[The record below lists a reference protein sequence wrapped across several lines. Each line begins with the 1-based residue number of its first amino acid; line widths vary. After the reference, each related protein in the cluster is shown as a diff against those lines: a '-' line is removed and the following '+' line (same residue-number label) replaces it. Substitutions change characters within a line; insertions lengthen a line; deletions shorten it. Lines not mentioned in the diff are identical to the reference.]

1 MKFTTEGIL
10 NFVRHPWYSG
20 AILIVWAFN
29 SITDVSL
36 ISKIILTTYLI
47 IGTFLEERKLIH
59 AIGEP
64 YLEYRK
70 RVPMFFPWKRVE
82 SKKF

>member
-1 MKFTTEGIL
+1 MKYEEHFSSANL
-10 NFVRHPWYSG
+10 SF
-20 AILIVWAFN
+20 WAFN

-36 ISKIILTTYLI
+36 ISKIILTTYII

-70 RVPMFFPWKRVE
+70 RVPMLFPWKRVE